1 MIFIGI
7 NLKNHHIRIVT
18 SDSLILLFP
27 YYLLLSFT
35 IHSRIEAETR
45 SERGRR
51 GGIGGHPKR
60 FQRSRSRNSMMSS
73 HNLVRILAPFAA
85 VAMLLSARADASSVV
100 REGDNE
106 DEWGEYQADVDKV
119 IRDRTRAEWARNED
133 NYRDFEESRLVA
145 EGIEADWLAEVKRL
159 GAKAFVEKYHP
170 ERKAERLGS
179 MVEKMKEREA
189 RAGEF

>member
-1 MIFIGI
+1 
-7 NLKNHHIRIVT
+7 
-18 SDSLILLFP
+18 
-27 YYLLLSFT
+27 
-35 IHSRIEAETR
+35 
-45 SERGRR
+45 
-51 GGIGGHPKR
+51 
-60 FQRSRSRNSMMSS
+60 MMSS

-100 REGDNE
+100 REGDNK